1 MIINYMRILKIA
13 ELLNSLL
20 KIYLRVL
27 NNKIKENYKDLHSV
41 EVLIKQGEY
50 TNNALVEILE
60 KGANTKL
67 IFNIWILNIRQTR

>member
-13 ELLNSLL
+13 EFLNSLL

-41 EVLIKQGEY
+41 EVLTKQGEY